1 MSNGVNKP
9 VHPQRLELYQSEY
22 YERTDVVYRF
32 GLILTGSRDGAE
44 RITEE
49 AFRQLLEDFDSVKP
63 ATDAVGLLMALT
75 WKAWNKLKTERFHEW
90 SQPTLNALK
99 KFTPK
104 ERAALYVVDM
114 VGLSVKDAAS
124 VMGTI
129 DQDVRK
135 ALATARQKLTL
146 GEVKV

>member
-1 MSNGVNKP
+1 MSNSPAKP
-9 VHPQRLELYQSEY
+9 IDPQRLELYLSEY

-32 GLILTGSRDGAE
+32 GLVLTGSRDGAE

-49 AFRQLLEDFDSVKP
+49 AFRQLLEEFDSVKP
-63 ATDAVGLLMALT
+63 STEATNLLMALT
-75 WKAWNKLKTERFHEW
+75 WKAWNKLKAERFHDW

-99 KFTPK
+99 TFKIE

-114 VGLSVKDAAS
+114 VGIGAKDAAS
-124 VMGTI
+124 VMGTKE
-129 DQDVRK
+129 QDVRK
-135 ALATARQKLTL
+135 ALAKARQKLTA